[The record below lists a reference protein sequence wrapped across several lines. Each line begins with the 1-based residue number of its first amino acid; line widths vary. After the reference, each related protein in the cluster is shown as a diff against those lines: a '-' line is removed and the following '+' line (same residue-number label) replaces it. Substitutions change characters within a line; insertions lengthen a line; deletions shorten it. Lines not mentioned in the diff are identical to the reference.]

1 MGAGKMAQT
10 TRLANLA
17 VADRSMICN
26 TDVVEAPWLDNLIGE
41 AGVVHSALYLTEGHD
56 AHSSAL

>member
-10 TRLANLA
+10 IRLTNLA

-26 TDVVEAPWLDNLIGE
+26 TV
-41 AGVVHSALYLTEGHD
+41 
-56 AHSSAL
+56 SSRRPGSTI